1 MAYALK
7 YKAYKSTDDYSL
19 RVDIRLSDD
28 CRNGHADFAI
38 TGDFHDYKNG
48 GNCCGCIH
56 EVILYFFPEFKPFID
71 LHLCDAKG
79 APLYAA
85 GNGLYHL
92 RESSEAVTREYLR
105 ISHEEY
111 MRLKREAEDELYM
124 TYLLEEMGIT
134 ARWQEEAR
142 AAIRQLEQLTGETF
156 EDKSERYQF
165 TPLSAEQREL
175 VRTRIA
181 EGYYLPVNIR
191 KRKYEAR
198 LAAKRKKIADLKTH
212 AANAKAKI
220 EQELAVKLHVL
231 RCGMP
236 LDNFIYYDHQNTGV
250 FNWMEGSCYKK
261 VTQAEFDRFLK
272 RVDYAKLP
280 AGIEFQLKSA

>member
-1 MAYALK
+1 MAHELK

-56 EVILYFFPEFKPFID
+56 E
-71 LHLCDAKG
+71 
-79 APLYAA
+79 
-85 GNGLYHL
+85 
-92 RESSEAVTREYLR
+92 
-105 ISHEEY
+105 EY
-111 MRLKREAEDELYM
+111 MRLKREAEDNLYM
-124 TYLLEEMGIT
+124 AYLLEEMGIT
-134 ARWQEEAR
+134 ARWQEEAK
-142 AAIRQLEQLTGETF
+142 AATRQLEQLTGETF
-156 EDKSERYQF
+156 EDHSERYQF
-165 TPLSAEQREL
+165 TPLTAEQREL

-191 KRKYEAR
+191 KRKHEAR

-220 EQELAVKLHVL
+220 DLELSGKLYVL

-236 LDNFIYYDHQNTGV
+236 LDNFIYYDHRNTGV

-272 RVDYAKLP
+272 RVDYTKLP